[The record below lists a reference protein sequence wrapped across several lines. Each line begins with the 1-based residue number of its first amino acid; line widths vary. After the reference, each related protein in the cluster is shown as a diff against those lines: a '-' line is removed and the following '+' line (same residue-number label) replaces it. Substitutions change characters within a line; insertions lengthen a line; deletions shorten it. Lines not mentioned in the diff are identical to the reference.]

1 MLDKIIVSFFKLAYH
16 DPRPWVLESLIKPI
30 SCSKEFGNPSGH
42 ASASA
47 LFSLFLILDLF
58 HGSPLRSDQHRNS
71 IVIFRYTITYICAI
85 LFGIYW
91 VVSITYSRFL
101 LGAHSLD

>member
-71 IVIFRYTITYICAI
+71 IVIFRYTITYRLQYNYVIHFSEDK
-85 LFGIYW
+85 FGVYIQ
-91 VVSITYSRFL
+91 F
-101 LGAHSLD
+101 

>member
-1 MLDKIIVSFFKLAYH
+1 
-16 DPRPWVLESLIKPI
+16 
-30 SCSKEFGNPSGH
+30 
-42 ASASA
+42 
-47 LFSLFLILDLF
+47 LILDLF